1 MAKDIPACG
10 PKAKGET
17 KPEEPEPAKPGPA
30 ITPPGSPPAAAT
42 SAPKE
47 PESDSVDLA
56 LVRRILG
63 ARRLANVAELDDAL
77 AEAAKGEAALE
88 TWLARKQAEAE
99 AERAK
104 RDREALFGNVLR
116 YILAYPDTGTYFAE
130 LGASG
135 RRVPSKEEVD
145 HVRIL
150 LVSCDLTLG
159 GSDAALINNQ
169 KAYDMITGRD
179 STPNRLA
186 NLVAAFEAAIGHA
199 PDRGKE
205 PPPPDY
211 IIEGVWWL
219 GDPLEILSFLLY
231 LREIDPAFA
240 DADPKKLREQALIQ
254 LRKAKP
260 ASAVGKGGSGN
271 SGAIHAITELAV
283 AFKAFGCTIKQGET
297 WDAAVA
303 REKMNIR
310 RKVKP

>member
-1 MAKDIPACG
+1 MTKDIPARG

-17 KPEEPEPAKPGPA
+17 KPEEPGPTKPDRTLATETPA
-30 ITPPGSPPAAAT
+30 
-42 SAPKE
+42 
-47 PESDSVDLA
+47 SDSADIAFIRRVLA
-56 LVRRILG
+56 
-63 ARRLANVAELDDAL
+63 ARDPSALAELDAGL

-130 LGASG
+130 LGANG
-135 RRVPSKEEVD
+135 RRVPSEAEID

-150 LVSCDLTLG
+150 LFSCDLALG
-159 GSDAALINNQ
+159 GSEAALLNNQ

-231 LREIDPAFA
+231 LRQIDPAFA
-240 DADPKKLREQALIQ
+240 NADPKKLREQALTQ

-260 ASAVGKGGSGN
+260 ASTVGKGGSGN

-283 AFKAFGCTIKQGET
+283 KFKAFGCTIKQGET
-297 WDAAVA
+297 WDAAVT

-310 RKVKP
+310 RKVKPQKHRQDV